1 VKRLFAIL
9 RRHRA
14 ERSPD
19 AFLGFGLLA
28 RLRSGGAL

>member
-1 VKRLFAIL
+1 ML
-9 RRHRA
+9 RRRGA